1 MKRMLILVIM
11 ALFVLW
17 SGVSVAADDAVIDE
31 IQAEVNNLKG
41 GLPAEQAAREAVD
54 AVLQSNIDAL
64 SNRVAAVEAYES
76 LITDLESQL
85 STALDMIAELQV
97 AVAALDPNG
106 ELVKLANHVMVDDST
121 INGLVGPHVIFYGA
135 NVHVQNGAG
144 STQTTNGSGNLL
156 VGYNESG
163 FADETNRNGSH
174 NLIVGQDHEY
184 TSHGGFVAGRM
195 NKIYNVDSTVS
206 GGQNNTAIGPYA
218 SISGGTYNTAG
229 FEASVSGGS
238 SNIANARW
246 SSISGGQNNITGEP
260 DNLTD
265 SWYSSISGGSWNQAL
280 GARSSICG
288 GSYNTA
294 NGPTSS
300 VTGGYENEASGQYTS
315 ISGGIFNIAD
325 GDYSSVSGGGVN
337 NAIGYGSSISGGQEN
352 TASGS
357 GTSVSGGRLNEAYYQ
372 LSTVSGGI
380 SLTTTIN
387 YEHLP

>member
-1 MKRMLILVIM
+1 M

-76 LITDLESQL
+76 RITDLESQL

-218 SISGGTYNTAG
+218 SI
-229 FEASVSGGS
+229 
-238 SNIANARW
+238 
-246 SSISGGQNNITGEP
+246 
-260 DNLTD
+260 
-265 SWYSSISGGSWNQAL
+265 
-280 GARSSICG
+280 CG